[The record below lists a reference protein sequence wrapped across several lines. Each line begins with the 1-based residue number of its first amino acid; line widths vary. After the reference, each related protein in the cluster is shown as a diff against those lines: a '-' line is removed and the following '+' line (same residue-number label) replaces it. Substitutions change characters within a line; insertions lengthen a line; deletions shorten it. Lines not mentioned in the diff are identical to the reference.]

1 MQSHLRH
8 FTRIGTVKPM
18 RPDVLNP
25 LFAPITSL
33 SGVGPKLGLALSKLL
48 KGGDGSEVAHVADL
62 LFHMPTGII
71 DRRNRP
77 KIMDAPQ
84 GTIATL
90 EVRVDRHEPPP
101 KHNRK
106 IPYKVYVHDES
117 GELGLTFFRGNAQWL
132 EKQLPAG
139 ETRFVSGKIDW
150 FNGRATMVHPDHM
163 VAPENLDD
171 LPLVEPVYPLTAG
184 VSLKVIAKAIGGS
197 LEKLPD
203 LPEWLDTSLLE
214 RQRWLSLIECI
225 NRIHDPRDA
234 LDISVEGIAWRRLAY
249 DELLA
254 GQLALALVR
263 SRMKKS
269 AGRSWVGDGSKRQA
283 ILDALPFAPTG
294 AQERSIREI
303 LDDMAQ
309 PQRMLRML
317 QGDVGAGKTLVALM
331 AAANAVEAGGQAAI
345 MAPTEILSRQHLASI
360 RPLAEQAG
368 MTIEI
373 LTGRE
378 KGKVREG
385 IYSRL
390 ANGEIDFVVGT
401 HALFQ
406 SGVEFKNLAL
416 GVVDEQ
422 HRFGVH
428 QRLALAAKG
437 GGADILVMTATPI
450 PRTLVL
456 TYFGDMDVSKLDE
469 KPAHRLPIKTNALPL
484 DRLDQLMERTGE
496 AVSRGEKVYWICPLV
511 EDNEELEITSAE
523 ARFAA
528 LQKLLGQNVG
538 LVHGRMKPAEKDKA
552 MLDFK
557 EGRTRVLVATTVIE
571 VGVDVP
577 DATIMV
583 IEHAERF
590 GLAQLHQ
597 LRGRVGRGD
606 KPSTCLLLYKA
617 PLGEVAEAR
626 IKIMRETEDGF
637 RIAEED
643 LKLRGEG
650 EILGTRQSGQPGF
663 NIAQMDHHGD
673 LLEIARDD
681 ARLILNQKPELDGK
695 RGEALRVLL
704 YLFSKDEAVR
714 LLRAG

>member
-1 MQSHLRH
+1 
-8 FTRIGTVKPM
+8 M
-18 RPDVLNP
+18 RPGILNP
-25 LFAPITSL
+25 LFSPVTSL

-48 KGGDGSEVAHVADL
+48 KGGDGSEMAHVVDL

-77 KIMDAPQ
+77 NIINAHDGALA
-84 GTIATL
+84 TI
-90 EVRVDRHEPPP
+90 EVRVNRHKPPP
-101 KHNRK
+101 KHNKR

-117 GELGLTFFRGNAQWL
+117 GELGLTFFRGNANWL
-132 EKQLPAG
+132 EKQLPVG
-139 ETRFVSGKIDW
+139 ETRLISGKVEW
-150 FNGRATMVHPDHM
+150 YNGRATMVHPDHI
-163 VAPENLDD
+163 VAPDNIDE

-184 VSLKVIAKAIGGS
+184 VSLKTMTKAIAAAFDA
-197 LEKLPD
+197 LPQ
-203 LPEWLDTSLLE
+203 LTEWLDANLLAKHNWSSVRE
-214 RQRWLSLIECI
+214 ALKH
-225 NRIHDPRDA
+225 IHEPRDA
-234 LDISVEGIAWRRLAY
+234 LDISVESISWRRLAY

-263 SRMKKS
+263 TRMKKS
-269 AGRSWVGDGSKRQA
+269 AGQSWKGDGSKQQA
-283 ILDALPFAPTG
+283 ILAALPFSPTI

-303 LDDMAQ
+303 LADMAQ
-309 PQRMLRML
+309 PERMLRML
-317 QGDVGAGKTLVALM
+317 QGDVGAGKTLVALI
-331 AAANAVEAGGQAAI
+331 AAAAAVEAGGQAAI
-345 MAPTEILSRQHLASI
+345 MAPTDILARQHLATI
-360 RPLAEQAG
+360 KPLAEQAG
-368 MTIEI
+368 MAVEI

-378 KGKVREG
+378 RGKTREE
-385 IYSRL
+385 ICARL
-390 ANGEIDFVVGT
+390 ASGEVDIVLGT

-437 GGADILVMTATPI
+437 GAADILVMTATPI

-456 TYFGDMDVSKLDE
+456 TYFGDMDVSRLDE
-469 KPAHRLPIKTNALPL
+469 KPAHRPTIKTNALPME
-484 DRLDQLMERTGE
+484 RLDQLMERTRD

-511 EDNEELEITSAE
+511 EDNDELPVTSVE
-523 ARFAA
+523 ARFES
-528 LQKLLGQNVG
+528 LQKLLGRNVG
-538 LVHGRMKPAEKDKA
+538 LVHGRMKSTEKDTA

-597 LRGRVGRGD
+597 LRGRIGRGD

-617 PLGEVAEAR
+617 PLGDVAQAR

-663 NIAQMDHHGD
+663 DIARMEYHGD

-681 ARLILNQKPELDGK
+681 ARLVLDREPELDGP

>member
-1 MQSHLRH
+1 MGLLHLVH
-8 FTRIGTVKPM
+8 LGTVKPM
-18 RPDVLNP
+18 RPDILNP
-25 LFAPITSL
+25 LFAPVTSL

-48 KGGDGSEVAHVADL
+48 KGGDGSEMAHVADL

-77 KIMDAPQ
+77 KVMDAHE
-84 GTIATL
+84 GALATL
-90 EVRVDRHEPPP
+90 EVQVDRHEPPP
-101 KHNRK
+101 KHNKRL
-106 IPYKVYVHDES
+106 PYKVYVQDES

-132 EKQLPAG
+132 AKQLPVG
-139 ETRFVSGKIDW
+139 ETRFVSGKVEW
-150 FNGRATMVHPDHM
+150 YNGRATMVHPDHI
-163 VAPENLDD
+163 VAPENVDD
-171 LPLVEPVYPLTAG
+171 LPLIEPVYPLTAG
-184 VSLKVIAKAIGGS
+184 VSLKTISKAITAAS
-197 LEKLPD
+197 RALPE
-203 LPEWLDTSLLE
+203 LPEWLDDSLLE
-214 RQRWLSLIECI
+214 QQRWPSVANALQQ
-225 NRIHDPRDA
+225 IHKPRDA
-234 LDISVEGIAWRRLAY
+234 LDISVESISWRRLAY

-269 AGRSWVGDGSKRQA
+269 AGRAWTGDGSKQKT
-283 ILDALPFAPTG
+283 ILAALPFSPTG

-303 LDDMAQ
+303 LTDMAQ
-309 PQRMLRML
+309 PDRMLRML

-331 AAANAVEAGGQAAI
+331 AAAAAVEAGGQAAI
-345 MAPTEILSRQHLASI
+345 MAPTEILARQHLATI
-360 RPLAEQAG
+360 KPLAEQAG
-368 MTIEI
+368 MSAEI

-378 KGKVREG
+378 KGKIRED
-385 IYSRL
+385 IYARL
-390 ANGEIDFVVGT
+390 AGGEIDIVLGT

-406 SGVEFKNLAL
+406 SGVEFNNLAL

-437 GGADILVMTATPI
+437 GQADILVMTATPI

-469 KPAHRLPIKTNALPL
+469 RPAHRLPIKTNALPME
-484 DRLDQLMERTGE
+484 RLDHLMARVGE

-511 EDNEELEITSAE
+511 EENDELPVTSVE
-523 ARFAA
+523 ARFES

-538 LVHGRMKPAEKDKA
+538 LVHGRMKPTEKDAA

-557 EGRTRVLVATTVIE
+557 EGRIRVLVATTVIE

-606 KPSTCLLLYKA
+606 KPSSCLLLYKS
-617 PLGEVAEAR
+617 PLGDVAKAR

-663 NIAQMDHHGD
+663 NIARLEHHGD
-673 LLEIARDD
+673 LLKTARDN
-681 ARLILNQKPELDGK
+681 ARLILHQEPNLEGK
-695 RGEALRVLL
+695 HGEALRVLL
-704 YLFSKDEAVR
+704 YLYSKDEAVR